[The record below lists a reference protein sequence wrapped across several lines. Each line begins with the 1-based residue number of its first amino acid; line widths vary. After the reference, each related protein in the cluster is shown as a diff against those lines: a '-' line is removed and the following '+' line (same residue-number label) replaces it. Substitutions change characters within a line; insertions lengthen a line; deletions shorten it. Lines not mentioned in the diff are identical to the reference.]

1 MAYRGHIVFLR
12 DCEDSVYI
20 MGSEWVMDNTYSF
33 FNFLVK
39 NLPSSSPYPPYP
51 VAQEE
56 GYWTLLY
63 CPKFFYSSW
72 LLLTLGVKSYSDPI
86 ITLPLWLDG
95 WCHLWEGSWS
105 PQYCTLRGDRP

>member
-1 MAYRGHIVFLR
+1 MAYRGHIVFPR

-63 CPKFFYSSW
+63 CPNSFILHDFY
-72 LLLTLGVKSYSDPI
+72 LLLELNLTL
-86 ITLPLWLDG
+86 T
-95 WCHLWEGSWS
+95 
-105 PQYCTLRGDRP
+105 Q